1 MKKSFLETRI
11 EKLRKRMHTNE
22 IDTILI
28 FSDENRRYLSGFT
41 GEDGNY
47 DESAG
52 LLIITQDTLHLA
64 TDSRYDGQASTEAP
78 LFTITCYKEA
88 MSKIL
93 PKILK
98 SVNARNTAVETSRLT
113 VEMHNKIKEKIAEE
127 TPDIILLS
135 AEEILKDLRV
145 QKDENEIKAIKTSL
159 EIAEKSFLTLK
170 GEIREG
176 MSEKEAAW
184 RLESLMRENG
194 ADALSF
200 PVIAASGPNSA
211 LPHAIPGERCFQNH
225 EPLLFDFGARRNG
238 YCSDTTRTLI
248 LKAPDD
254 TFKAVYNILFQA
266 QKMAIDAIKPG
277 VKCSEI
283 DTIAR
288 EFIDGTQFKGTF
300 GHSLGHGVGIAIH
313 EAPRLSRFDESLL
326 KEGMV
331 VTVEPG
337 IYLPQ
342 WGGIRLENMV
352 HVTEDGSEVLNKLN
366 YEDHIINN

>member
-1 MKKSFLETRI
+1 MKKSYLEERI

-41 GEDGNY
+41 GEDGSY

-52 LLIITQDTLHLA
+52 LLIITQEALHLA

-88 MSKIL
+88 MSKTL
-93 PKILK
+93 PKLLK
-98 SVNARNTAVETSRLT
+98 SVHARNTAVETSRLT
-113 VEMHNKIKEKIAEE
+113 VEMYNKIKEKITKE
-127 TPDIILLS
+127 TPDIAISS
-135 AEEILKDLRV
+135 AEEILKGLRI
-145 QKDENEIKAIKTSL
+145 QKDKNEINAIKASL

-170 GEIREG
+170 TEIREG

-200 PVIAASGPNSA
+200 PVIAASGLNSA
-211 LPHAIPGERCFQNH
+211 LPHAIPGERRFQNH

-254 TFKAVYNILFQA
+254 TFKAVYDILFQA
-266 QKMAIDAIKPG
+266 QEMAIDAIKPG
-277 VKCSEI
+277 VKCSDI
-283 DTIAR
+283 DNIAR
-288 EFIDGTQFKGTF
+288 KFIDSTQFKGTF

-313 EAPRLSRFDESLL
+313 ESPRLSRFDDSPL

-337 IYLPQ
+337 IYLPE

-352 HVTEDGSEVLNKLN
+352 YVTKNGSDVLNTLN
-366 YEDHIINN
+366 YEDYIITN